1 MRSIQKAGISL
12 ATLIL
17 LLAACG
23 SNNNGKTDT
32 ASPSSSLSS
41 SSSASASS
49 SGEKVNLRMTWW
61 GNQKRADLTMQVIEL
76 FERKYPNISIASEF
90 MAQDVYGDK
99 IKTQIAGRSEPD
111 LIIMGN
117 DYIDYASR
125 NVLVDLNKYVGSEI
139 QIDKFQDSFI
149 QPGRM
154 DGKLYGLNLGN
165 NGVGL
170 IYNKTIFDN
179 AGIPVPEAMTWTE
192 LEELGKTLV
201 GKLDKDQYAFAD
213 QSSLNEYF
221 ELFLRQ
227 RGKAINNGGAVGFEA
242 QDVADWLSMWDR
254 FRKERIVPPAEISS
268 AHTELSAETST
279 LTEGTTA
286 MVFRYLNQ
294 LPAFQD
300 AVQDEL
306 GLIRPP
312 SGEDG
317 KTGLWLHPG
326 QFITISVNS
335 KHPKEA
341 AMFANFM
348 INDPEATQILGS
360 DRGISISQEA
370 RDALKTTLSPAQLT
384 MFDYFEKVI
393 ANEASMPKAMPAG
406 DWNGALGKAAQKVAF
421 GKSTPEEAGKE
432 VYEAAV
438 KTLK

>member
-12 ATLIL
+12 VAFSL

-23 SNNNGKTDT
+23 TGDNGKADT
-32 ASPSSSLSS
+32 ASP
-41 SSSASASS
+41 ASS
-49 SGEKVNLRMTWW
+49 STAPAKASAGAGEKVSLRMTWW

-76 FERKYPNISIASEF
+76 FERKHPNISIASEF

-111 LIIMGN
+111 LIVMGN
-117 DYIDYASR
+117 DYIDYAAR
-125 NVLVDLNKYVGSEI
+125 NVLVDLDEYVGSEI

-149 QPGRM
+149 EPGRM
-154 DGKLYGLNLGN
+154 NGKLYGLNLGN

-170 IYNKTIFDN
+170 IYNKTLFDK
-179 AGIPVPEAMTWTE
+179 AGVSAPGTMTWTQ

-201 GKLDKDQYAFAD
+201 GKLDKGQYAFAD

-254 FRKERIVPPAEISS
+254 FRKEGIIPKAEISS

-300 AVQDEL
+300 AVKDEL
-306 GLIRPP
+306 GLIKPP

-326 QFITISVNS
+326 QYITISVNS
-335 KHPKEA
+335 EHPKEA

-370 RDALKTTLSPAQLT
+370 RDALKPTLSPAQLQ

-393 ANEASMPKAMPAG
+393 ASEAPMPKAMPAG

-432 VYEAAV
+432 VYNAAV